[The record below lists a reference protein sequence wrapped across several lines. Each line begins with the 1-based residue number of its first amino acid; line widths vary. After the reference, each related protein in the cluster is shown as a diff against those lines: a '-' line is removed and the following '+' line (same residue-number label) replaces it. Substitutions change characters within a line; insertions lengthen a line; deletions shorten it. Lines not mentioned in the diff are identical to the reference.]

1 MAWMKL
7 PEELLQCDLP
17 YAAVILA
24 AILYDADRNDTYK
37 IRVSQ
42 RAIARKMHA
51 SDNTVRNSLK
61 RLQEAGIVLKS
72 RNTGDATEIMLK
84 EGVMPPRPQRQ
95 SASGTQAASAPKAA
109 PYSTPKSRTVQPLSN
124 SSIDLDAVRRKFS
137 TEA

>member
-24 AILYDADRNDTYK
+24 AILYDADRNDTYQ
-37 IRVSQ
+37 IRISQ
-42 RAIARKMHA
+42 EAVARKMNA
-51 SDNTVRNSLK
+51 SVTTVRSGLKSLK
-61 RLQEAGIVLKS
+61 AAGIVLQCRKV
-72 RNTGDATEIMLK
+72 RDATEITLK
-84 EGVMPPRPQRQ
+84 EGVVPPRPQRQ

-124 SSIDLDAVRRKFS
+124 SSIDLDAVRAKFH
-137 TEA
+137 AKC